1 MAHIDRDDASLRH
14 QSAQVFNYN
23 LSKCRKVIADLNSR
37 ISRYSSSDRFYEEYE
52 LALYEY
58 FEGRGECCD
67 DDEEQFEYFQSEQEY
82 ARFMAWYSLYFVT
95 DEHGKTFPWLYL
107 QRKKNQLSSLEREVL
122 QSYVDSCLTVYEVQ
136 RVDPG
141 KGVEVKEIFTNR
153 TCYVWDA
160 YISRG
165 LFKWDLLY
173 AGLVEV
179 RGLTFFGGLDP
190 TVIPPKLKQFVEEN
204 IQQIFQEDKENYAT
218 FRDFLKEDSTEIY
231 ALLDRAVTTVQN
243 PLDQLKPGE
252 EMICMTTLH
261 YDVKNREALLEALG
275 KSPVFSECGRQPGR
289 FDNREDG
296 LFYWLFK
303 GVHRSNGHSDAPGI
317 LRVGQESLVAESTS
331 RQFARSLQLL
341 LDRMFGPFVEYRMT
355 VYKNVPKNIEPSLPR
370 PPISRECADSLSEMA
385 ESEPVPGVRIY
396 DNWVHEKLSDI
407 GNITP
412 LEAIK
417 TAEGKEKL
425 INILKEYENQNER
438 AIRRSRKNVDVPV
451 FPVEKIKKELG
462 L

>member
-1 MAHIDRDDASLRH
+1 MAHIDRDDASLH
-14 QSAQVFNYN
+14 HPSAQVFNYN
-23 LSKCRKVIADLNSR
+23 LAKCRKVIADLNSR

-67 DDEEQFEYFQSEQEY
+67 DDEEQLEYFQSEQEY

-95 DEHGKTFPWLYL
+95 DEYGKTFPWLYL

-153 TCYVWDA
+153 TSYVWDT

-173 AGLVEV
+173 TGLVEV

-190 TVIPPKLKQFVEEN
+190 TVIPPKLKPFVEEN
-204 IQQIFQEDKENYAT
+204 IQQIYQEDKENYAS
-218 FRDFLKEDSTEIY
+218 FRDFMKEDSTEIY

-243 PLDQLKPGE
+243 PLDHLKPGE
-252 EMICMTTLH
+252 EMVCMTTLH
-261 YDVKNREALLEALG
+261 YDVKNREALLDALG
-275 KSPVFSECGRQPGR
+275 KSPVFSSCGRQPGGY
-289 FDNREDG
+289 DYGEES

-303 GVHRSNGHSDAPGI
+303 GIHRSNGHSDAPGI
-317 LRVGQESLVAESTS
+317 LRIGHESLVAESAS
-331 RQFARSLQLL
+331 RRFARSLQLL
-341 LDRMFGPFVEYRMT
+341 LDRMFGPFLEYRMT
-355 VYKNVPKNIEPSLPR
+355 VYKNVPKSIEPFSQHLPLSGEHVESLPKTT
-370 PPISRECADSLSEMA
+370 EG
-385 ESEPVPGVRIY
+385 ESGPGVLIY
-396 DNWVHEKLSDI
+396 DNWVHEKLPDI

-412 LEAIK
+412 LEAVK
-417 TAEGKEKL
+417 TVEGREKL
-425 INILKEYENQNER
+425 INLLKEYENQNER
-438 AIRRSRKNVDVPV
+438 VIRRNRKNGDASV